1 MNELQVIKEQE
12 VLGKEFRI
20 YGDFENPLFLAKDV
34 AEWIEY
40 SQVRPGVYKVSQMV
54 STIEDDEKLITTLKL
69 QGDTQS
75 RPHTFLT
82 EDGLYEVLMQSR
94 KPIAKQFK
102 KQVKTILKELRK
114 GNLKLQSTKEE
125 KAQLLLSIY
134 NGGQEG
140 IVASK
145 RLTEIEVQEAKK
157 PLLETIEN
165 KQTIIDNVIDD
176 KSLFAIGTVGKIL
189 KPYISDM
196 GAIKIFKFLRDNCI
210 LMDAEGTQR
219 HNLPYDKYNKHFEMK
234 CVESNFGTHTKTYFN
249 GSGLKWFLN
258 KLAKDGY
265 LTSEQKEEI
274 KSKF

>member
-1 MNELQVIKEQE
+1 MSKLMNVINEQE

-34 AEWIEY
+34 ATWIEHTDL
-40 SQVRPGVYKVSQMV
+40 SRMV
-54 STIEDDEKLITTLKL
+54 NLVDNEEKLKRTLYVSG
-69 QGDTQS
+69 QN
-75 RPHTFLT
+75 REMWFLT

-102 KQVKTILKELRK
+102 KQVKIILKELRK
-114 GNLKLQSTKEE
+114 GNLKLQSIKEE

-140 IVASK
+140 VVASK

-157 PLLETIEN
+157 PLLETIEK

-176 KSLFAIGTVGKIL
+176 NGLFAVGTVGKVL
-189 KPYISDM
+189 KPYCSDM
-196 GAIKIFKFLRDNCI
+196 GTIKIFKFLRENNI
-210 LMDAEGTQR
+210 LMNAERTQK
-219 HNLPYDKYNKHFEMK
+219 HNLPYDRYNKYFELK
-234 CVESNFGTHTKTYFN
+234 YIETSFGTHVKPYFN
-249 GSGLKWFLN
+249 GRGLKWFLN
-258 KLAKDGY
+258 RLVKEGY
-265 LTSEQKEEI
+265 LTSEQKEEV

>member
-1 MNELQVIKEQE
+1 MSKLMNVINEQE

-34 AEWIEY
+34 ATWIEHTDL
-40 SQVRPGVYKVSQMV
+40 SRMV
-54 STIEDDEKLITTLKL
+54 NLVDNEEKLKRTLYVSG
-69 QGDTQS
+69 QN
-75 RPHTFLT
+75 REMWFLT

-102 KQVKTILKELRK
+102 KQVKIILKELRK
-114 GNLKLQSTKEE
+114 GNLKLQSIKEE

-140 IVASK
+140 VVASK

-176 KSLFAIGTVGKIL
+176 NGLFAVGTVGKVL
-189 KPYISDM
+189 KPYCSDM
-196 GAIKIFKFLRDNCI
+196 GTIKIFKFLRENNI
-210 LMDAEGTQR
+210 LMNAERTQK
-219 HNLPYDKYNKHFEMK
+219 HNLPYDRYNKYFELK
-234 CVESNFGTHTKTYFN
+234 YIETSFGTHVKPYFN
-249 GSGLKWFLN
+249 GRGLKWFLN
-258 KLAKDGY
+258 RLVKEGY
-265 LTSEQKEEI
+265 LTSEQKEEV

>member
-1 MNELQVIKEQE
+1 MSKLMDVINEQE

-34 AEWIEY
+34 ATWIEHTDL
-40 SQVRPGVYKVSQMV
+40 SRMV
-54 STIEDDEKLITTLKL
+54 NLVDNEEKLKRTLYVSG
-69 QGDTQS
+69 QN
-75 RPHTFLT
+75 REMWFLT

-102 KQVKTILKELRK
+102 KQVKIILKELRK
-114 GNLKLQSTKEE
+114 GNLKLQSIKEE

-140 IVASK
+140 VVASK

-157 PLLETIEN
+157 PLLETIEK

-176 KSLFAIGTVGKIL
+176 NGLFAVGTVGKVL
-189 KPYISDM
+189 KPYCSDM
-196 GAIKIFKFLRDNCI
+196 GTIKIFKFLRENNI
-210 LMDAEGTQR
+210 LMNAERTQK
-219 HNLPYDKYNKHFEMK
+219 HNLPYDRYNKYFELK
-234 CVESNFGTHTKTYFN
+234 YIETSFGTHVKPYFN
-249 GSGLKWFLN
+249 GRGLKWFLN
-258 KLAKDGY
+258 RLVKEGY
-265 LTSEQKEEI
+265 LTSEQKEEV

>member
-12 VLGKEFRI
+12 VLGREFRI
-20 YGDFENPLFLAKDV
+20 YGDFENPLFLARDV

-40 SQVRPGVYKVSQMV
+40 DVNKVGQMLK
-54 STIEDDEKLITTLKL
+54 TIDENEKKTSPLHYSGQI
-69 QGDTQS
+69 
-75 RPHTFLT
+75 RNMWFLT

-145 RLTEIEVQEAKK
+145 RLTEIEVEEAKK

-176 KSLFAIGTVGKIL
+176 DGLFAVGTVGKVL
-189 KPYISDM
+189 KPYCNVM
-196 GAIKIFKFLRDNCI
+196 GSIKIFEFLRENGV
-210 LMDAEGTQR
+210 LMNSKGTQK
-219 HNLPYDKYNKHFEMK
+219 HNLPYDKYNKYFEMK
-234 CVESNFGTHTKTYFN
+234 YIESTFGTHVKPYFN
-249 GSGLKWFLN
+249 GVGLKWFLN
-258 KLAKDGY
+258 KLVKEHY
-265 LTSEQKEEI
+265 LTQAQFDKV
-274 KSKF
+274 KDKF

>member
-1 MNELQVIKEQE
+1 
-12 VLGKEFRI
+12 
-20 YGDFENPLFLAKDV
+20 
-34 AEWIEY
+34 
-40 SQVRPGVYKVSQMV
+40 MV
-54 STIEDDEKLITTLKL
+54 SLVDDEEKLKRTLYVAG
-69 QGDTQS
+69 QN
-75 RPHTFLT
+75 REMWFLT

-189 KPYISDM
+189 KPYIKDM

-258 KLAKDGY
+258 KLVKEGH
-265 LTSEQKEEI
+265 LTSEQKEEV

>member
-12 VLGKEFRI
+12 VLGREFKA
-20 YGDFENPLFLAKDV
+20 YGTVQEPLFLAKDV
-34 AEWIEY
+34 ASWIEHTDL
-40 SQVRPGVYKVSQMV
+40 SRMV
-54 STIEDDEKLITTLKL
+54 NLVDDEEKLKRTLYVAG
-69 QGDTQS
+69 QN
-75 RPHTFLT
+75 REMWFLT

-189 KPYISDM
+189 KPYIKDM

-258 KLAKDGY
+258 KLVKEGH
-265 LTSEQKEEI
+265 LTSEQKEEV

>member
-20 YGDFENPLFLAKDV
+20 YGDFESPLFLARDV

-40 SQVRPGVYKVSQMV
+40 DINKVGQMLK
-54 STIEDDEKLITTLKL
+54 TIDEDEKKTSPLHYSGQI
-69 QGDTQS
+69 
-75 RPHTFLT
+75 RNMWFLT

-102 KQVKTILKELRK
+102 KQVKNILKELRK

-157 PLLETIEN
+157 PLLKKIEN

-189 KPYISDM
+189 KPYIKDM
-196 GAIKIFKFLRDNCI
+196 GAIKIFKFLRDNGI

>member
-176 KSLFAIGTVGKIL
+176 DGLFAVGTVGKVL
-189 KPYISDM
+189 KPYCNVM
-196 GAIKIFKFLRDNCI
+196 GSIKIFEFLRENGV
-210 LMDAEGTQR
+210 LMNSKGTQK
-219 HNLPYDKYNKHFEMK
+219 HNLPYDKYNKYFEMK
-234 CVESNFGTHTKTYFN
+234 YIESTFGTHVKPYFN
-249 GSGLKWFLN
+249 GVGLKWFLN
-258 KLAKDGY
+258 KLVKEHY
-265 LTSEQKEEI
+265 LTQAQFDKV
-274 KSKF
+274 KDKF

>member
-12 VLGKEFRI
+12 VLGREFKA
-20 YGDFENPLFLAKDV
+20 YGTVQEPLFLAKDV
-34 AEWIEY
+34 ASWIEHTDL
-40 SQVRPGVYKVSQMV
+40 SRMV
-54 STIEDDEKLITTLKL
+54 NLVDDEEKLKRTLYVAG
-69 QGDTQS
+69 QN
-75 RPHTFLT
+75 REMWFLT

-196 GAIKIFKFLRDNCI
+196 GAIKIFKFLRENSI
-210 LMDAEGTQR
+210 LIDSEGTQR
-219 HNLPYDKYNKHFEMK
+219 HNLPYDKYNKYFEMK
-234 CVESNFGTHTKTYFN
+234 CVESCFGTHTKTYFN
-249 GSGLKWFLN
+249 GVGLKWFLN
-258 KLAKDGY
+258 RLVKDGY
-265 LTSEQKEEI
+265 LTSEQKEEV
-274 KSKF
+274 KDKF

>member
-20 YGDFENPLFLAKDV
+20 YGDFESPLFLARDV

-40 SQVRPGVYKVSQMV
+40 DVNKVGQMLK
-54 STIEDDEKLITTLKL
+54 TIDEDEKKTSPLHYSGQI
-69 QGDTQS
+69 
-75 RPHTFLT
+75 RNMWFLT

-157 PLLETIEN
+157 SLLETIEN

-176 KSLFAIGTVGKIL
+176 KSLFAIGTVGKVL
-189 KPYISDM
+189 KPYCNVM
-196 GAIKIFKFLRDNCI
+196 GSIKIFEFLRENGV
-210 LMDAEGTQR
+210 LMNSKGTQK
-219 HNLPYDKYNKHFEMK
+219 HNLPYDKYNKYFEMK
-234 CVESNFGTHTKTYFN
+234 YIESTFGTHVKSYFN
-249 GSGLKWFLN
+249 GVGLKWFLN
-258 KLAKDGY
+258 KLVKEHY
-265 LTSEQKEEI
+265 LTQAQFDKV
-274 KSKF
+274 KDKF

>member
-1 MNELQVIKEQE
+1 MSKLINVINEQE

-34 AEWIEY
+34 ATWIEHTDL
-40 SQVRPGVYKVSQMV
+40 SRMV
-54 STIEDDEKLITTLKL
+54 NLVDNEEKLKRTLYVSG
-69 QGDTQS
+69 QN
-75 RPHTFLT
+75 REMWFLT

-102 KQVKTILKELRK
+102 KQVKIILKELRK
-114 GNLKLQSTKEE
+114 GNLKLQSIKEE

-140 IVASK
+140 VVASK

-176 KSLFAIGTVGKIL
+176 NGLFAVGTVGKVL
-189 KPYISDM
+189 KPYCSDM
-196 GAIKIFKFLRDNCI
+196 GTIKIFKFLRENNI
-210 LMDAEGTQR
+210 LMNAERTQK
-219 HNLPYDKYNKHFEMK
+219 HNLPYDRYNKYFELK
-234 CVESNFGTHTKTYFN
+234 YIETSFGTHVKPYFN
-249 GSGLKWFLN
+249 GRGLKWFLN
-258 KLAKDGY
+258 RLVKEGY
-265 LTSEQKEEI
+265 LTSEQKEEV

>member
-1 MNELQVIKEQE
+1 MSHFKVMTE
-12 VLGKEFRI
+12 VLS
-20 YGDFENPLFLAKDV
+20 FEQQLFYL
-34 AEWIEY
+34 
-40 SQVRPGVYKVSQMV
+40 QKVSRSFALTIPLLDTRLSDIIANAYLHLRIV
-54 STIEDDEKLITTLKL
+54 DTIEDDEKLITTLKL

-176 KSLFAIGTVGKIL
+176 DGLFAVGTVGKVL
-189 KPYISDM
+189 KPYCNVM
-196 GAIKIFKFLRDNCI
+196 GSIKIFEFLRENGV
-210 LMDAEGTQR
+210 LMNSKGTQK
-219 HNLPYDKYNKHFEMK
+219 HNLPYDKYNKYFEMK
-234 CVESNFGTHTKTYFN
+234 YIESTFGTHVKPYFN
-249 GSGLKWFLN
+249 GVGLKWFLN
-258 KLAKDGY
+258 KLVKEHY
-265 LTSEQKEEI
+265 LTQAQFDKV
-274 KSKF
+274 KDKF

>member
-20 YGDFENPLFLAKDV
+20 YGDFESPLFLARDV
-34 AEWIEY
+34 AQWIEHTDL
-40 SQVRPGVYKVSQMV
+40 SRMV
-54 STIEDDEKLITTLKL
+54 SLVDDEEKLKRTLYVSG
-69 QGDTQS
+69 QN
-75 RPHTFLT
+75 REMWFLT

-114 GNLKLQSTKEE
+114 GNLKLQSAKEE

-145 RLTEIEVQEAKK
+145 RLTEIEVEEAKK

-196 GAIKIFKFLRDNCI
+196 GAIKIFKFLRENSI
-210 LMDAEGTQR
+210 LIDSEGTQR
-219 HNLPYDKYNKHFEMK
+219 HNLPYDKYNKYFEMK
-234 CVESNFGTHTKTYFN
+234 CVESCFGTHTKTYFN
-249 GSGLKWFLN
+249 GVGLKWFLN
-258 KLAKDGY
+258 RLVKDGY
-265 LTSEQKEEI
+265 LTSEQKEEV
-274 KSKF
+274 KDKF

>member
-12 VLGKEFRI
+12 VLGREFKV
-20 YGDFENPLFLAKDV
+20 YGTVQEPLFLAKDV
-34 AEWIEY
+34 ASWIEHTDL
-40 SQVRPGVYKVSQMV
+40 SRMV
-54 STIEDDEKLITTLKL
+54 NLVDDEEKLKRTLYVAG
-69 QGDTQS
+69 QN
-75 RPHTFLT
+75 REMWFLT

-189 KPYISDM
+189 KPYIKDM

-219 HNLPYDKYNKHFEMK
+219 HNLPYDKHNKHFEMK

-258 KLAKDGY
+258 KLVKEGH
-265 LTSEQKEEI
+265 LTSEQKEEV

>member
-1 MNELQVIKEQE
+1 MSKLMNVINEQE

-34 AEWIEY
+34 ATWIEHTDL
-40 SQVRPGVYKVSQMV
+40 SRMV
-54 STIEDDEKLITTLKL
+54 NLVDNEEKLKRTLYVSG
-69 QGDTQS
+69 QN
-75 RPHTFLT
+75 REMWFLT

-102 KQVKTILKELRK
+102 KQVKIILKELRK
-114 GNLKLQSTKEE
+114 GNLKLQSIKEE

-140 IVASK
+140 VVASK

-176 KSLFAIGTVGKIL
+176 NGLFAVGTVGKVL
-189 KPYISDM
+189 KPYCSDM
-196 GAIKIFKFLRDNCI
+196 GTIKIFKFLRENNI
-210 LMDAEGTQR
+210 LMDAERTQK
-219 HNLPYDKYNKHFEMK
+219 HNLPYDRYNKYFELK
-234 CVESNFGTHTKTYFN
+234 YIETSFGTHVKPYFN
-249 GSGLKWFLN
+249 GRGLKWFLN
-258 KLAKDGY
+258 RLVKEGY
-265 LTSEQKEEI
+265 LTSEQKEEV

>member
-1 MNELQVIKEQE
+1 MNELINVKNENGKLLVSSREIAEHF
-12 VLGKEFRI
+12 GKEHRI
-20 YGDFENPLFLAKDV
+20 VCRDIENLNV
-34 AEWIEY
+34 
-40 SQVRPGVYKVSQMV
+40 QNC
-54 STIEDDEKLITTLKL
+54 TLKNMFIESQYISDRGRTYREYL
-69 QGDTQS
+69 MD
-75 RPHTFLT
+75 R
-82 EDGLYEVLMQSR
+82 DGFSLLVMGFTGQKALEW
-94 KPIAKQFK
+94 K
-102 KQVKTILKELRK
+102 LKYIEAFNK
-114 GNLKLQSTKEE
+114 MEESLKNGIKLSLEQ
-125 KAQLLLSIY
+125 KAQLMLFSDNLEERA
-134 NGGQEG
+134 EG
-140 IVASK
+140 SRILQNIAVEKA
-145 RLTEIEVQEAKK
+145 TK

-189 KPYISDM
+189 KPYIKDM
-196 GAIKIFKFLRDNCI
+196 GAIKIFKFLRDNGI

>member
-20 YGDFENPLFLAKDV
+20 YGDFESPLFLARDV
-34 AEWIEY
+34 AQWIEHTDL
-40 SQVRPGVYKVSQMV
+40 SRMV
-54 STIEDDEKLITTLKL
+54 SLVDDEEKLKRTLYVSG
-69 QGDTQS
+69 QN
-75 RPHTFLT
+75 REMWFLT

-196 GAIKIFKFLRDNCI
+196 GAIKIFKFLRENSI
-210 LMDAEGTQR
+210 LIDSEGTQR
-219 HNLPYDKYNKHFEMK
+219 HNLPYDKYNKYFEMK
-234 CVESNFGTHTKTYFN
+234 CVESCFGTHTKTYFN
-249 GSGLKWFLN
+249 GVGLKWFLN
-258 KLAKDGY
+258 RLVKDGY
-265 LTSEQKEEI
+265 LTSEQKEEV
-274 KSKF
+274 KDKF

>member
-1 MNELQVIKEQE
+1 MSKLMDVINEQE

-34 AEWIEY
+34 ATWIEHTDL
-40 SQVRPGVYKVSQMV
+40 SRMV
-54 STIEDDEKLITTLKL
+54 NLVDNEEKLKRTLYVSG
-69 QGDTQS
+69 QN
-75 RPHTFLT
+75 REMWFLT

-102 KQVKTILKELRK
+102 KQVKIILKELRK
-114 GNLKLQSTKEE
+114 GNLKLQSIKEE

-140 IVASK
+140 VVASK

-176 KSLFAIGTVGKIL
+176 NGLFAVGTVGKVL
-189 KPYISDM
+189 KPYCSDM
-196 GAIKIFKFLRDNCI
+196 GTIKIFKFLRENNI
-210 LMDAEGTQR
+210 LMNAERTQK
-219 HNLPYDKYNKHFEMK
+219 HNLPYDRYNKYFELK
-234 CVESNFGTHTKTYFN
+234 YIETSFGTHVKPYFN
-249 GSGLKWFLN
+249 GRGLKWFLN
-258 KLAKDGY
+258 RLVKEGY
-265 LTSEQKEEI
+265 LTSEQKEEV

>member
-12 VLGKEFRI
+12 VLGREFKV
-20 YGDFENPLFLAKDV
+20 YGTVQEPLFLAKDV
-34 AEWIEY
+34 ASWIEHTDL
-40 SQVRPGVYKVSQMV
+40 SRMV
-54 STIEDDEKLITTLKL
+54 NLVDDEEKLKRTLYVAG
-69 QGDTQS
+69 QN
-75 RPHTFLT
+75 REMWFLT

-145 RLTEIEVQEAKK
+145 RLTEIEVEEAKK

-196 GAIKIFKFLRDNCI
+196 GAIKIFKFLRENSI
-210 LMDAEGTQR
+210 LIDSEGTQR
-219 HNLPYDKYNKHFEMK
+219 HNLPYDKYNKYFEMK
-234 CVESNFGTHTKTYFN
+234 CVESCFGTHTKTYFN
-249 GSGLKWFLN
+249 GVGLKWFLN
-258 KLAKDGY
+258 RLVKDGY
-265 LTSEQKEEI
+265 LTSEQKEEV
-274 KSKF
+274 KDKF